1 MSLKF
6 GDSQQSDYLRPTI
19 RKRKAF
25 PTDSLMLN
33 VLIVDDEP
41 LALDVLET
49 YINQMPELQLVKRC
63 SNALEANEALKIH
76 SVELMFLDIQM
87 PQLTGID
94 FVKTLTKPPMVIF
107 TTAYPNYAIQ
117 GFDLNALDY
126 LLKPISLERF
136 MKAVNKALEQADL
149 INRENHSASQAQDG
163 MDFFFV
169 KADKKL
175 VKVNFADIIY
185 IEGLKDYVII
195 RLLHGRVITLQTMKS
210 LEDKL
215 PFGRFKRIHRS
226 YIVAMDK
233 ITAIEGN
240 MVEVLEKDKPKLLP
254 IGKNY
259 RDELLELIDKNRL

>member
-1 MSLKF
+1 
-6 GDSQQSDYLRPTI
+6 
-19 RKRKAF
+19 
-25 PTDSLMLN
+25 MLN

-49 YINQMPELQLVKRC
+49 YIDQMPELRLVKRC
-63 SNALEANEALKIH
+63 SNALEANEVLKGNP
-76 SVELMFLDIQM
+76 VDLMFLDIQM
-87 PQLTGID
+87 PQITGID
-94 FVKTLTKPPMVIF
+94 FVKTLAKPPLIVF

-136 MKAVNKALEQADL
+136 MKAVNKAVEQVELTQRD
-149 INRENHSASQAQDG
+149 NNHQAPAAAPANDNL
-163 MDFFFV
+163 DFFFV

-175 VKVNFADIIY
+175 VKVNFDDIIY

-195 RLLHGRVITLQTMKS
+195 RLLLGRVITLQTMKS
-210 LEDKL
+210 LEDRL
-215 PFGRFKRIHRS
+215 PHGRFKRIHRS

-240 MVEVLEKDKPKLLP
+240 MVEVMEKDKPKLLP

-259 RDELLELIDKNRL
+259 RDDLLDMIEKNRL

>member
-1 MSLKF
+1 M
-6 GDSQQSDYLRPTI
+6 LR
-19 RKRKAF
+19 
-25 PTDSLMLN
+25 

-49 YINQMPELQLVKRC
+49 YIQQMPELELVKRC
-63 SNALEANEALKIH
+63 SNALEANEALKTHEID
-76 SVELMFLDIQM
+76 LMFLDIQM

-94 FVKTLTKPPMVIF
+94 FVKTLAHPPMVVF

-136 MKAVNKALEQADL
+136 VKAVNKAVEHHDLTHREAGSSNGQSHAPQPGELLE
-149 INRENHSASQAQDG
+149 
-163 MDFFFV
+163 FFFV

-175 VKVNFADIIY
+175 IKVNFDDIIY

-195 RLLHGRVITLQTMKS
+195 RLLNGRVITLQTMKS
-210 LEDKL
+210 LEDRL
-215 PFGRFKRIHRS
+215 PQHRFRRIHRS
-226 YIVAMDK
+226 YIVSLDK
-233 ITAIEGN
+233 IMAIEGN
-240 MVEVLEKDKPKLLP
+240 MVEVMEKEKPKLLP

-259 RDELLELIDKNRL
+259 RDELLILIEKNRL